1 MALMMRPAILA
12 AALLTAAA
20 AQEKL
25 PDQPTAIET
34 VKLGRPSDFNVD
46 VLPVLRANCLACHN
60 TKDKKGDLVLETP
73 AGLLKG
79 GESGPAIVPGKA
91 DQSLLLAVASLRKE
105 PPMPPAKNKSG
116 AKRLTPRELG
126 LVKLWIDEGAKDSA
140 PKPLDPPLFRPG
152 PEGWNP
158 IYSVALDAEGRYAAC
173 GRAGRLFIYD
183 VPTGRLVA
191 RPSDPKLAALAPDL
205 AHRDAVQAIAVSPDG
220 SLLATGGYREIKL
233 WQRKEE
239 AKTSKVDLGGESRVA
254 ALSADGKWIA
264 VAGAGIR
271 IIEIDGGRTTKLEAK
286 DVAALEFSPDGSTL
300 LAVSGDEISGWTLPD
315 GKPLETR
322 VSSKPAPT
330 AIDWFGDGKQY
341 ATGSADGLIR
351 IWNADF
357 KEVAKAAREVKHGAP
372 VVALAVS
379 PDGKSVVVAGGGP
392 GAKLYA
398 GDGAKGTE
406 IRTDG
411 PERRRDAEAQA
422 LVAFMDKE
430 VKYREAQLKA
440 AEDAKTKEEAEA
452 KKAADALPPA
462 EKAFKEKQDALAKAK
477 AEREGAEK
485 LLPDAK
491 KAADDAAA
499 ALKKLAETE
508 AVTKATTAKGAADKA
523 LADAEKAAVAAK
535 KAADKAADPEKES
548 AGKALAEAERARD
561 EAKKKAEAAKAEL
574 DQANAAFK
582 KAEADKA
589 AADAKLKEAEKK
601 PADAKKA
608 EDAAAAAVD
617 PVKAAFDSAVRRVE
631 RSKETAA
638 RIERSIAEE
647 KSKLGEAKTLHE
659 RSGADRKRAAD
670 ALAQAAIAVR
680 SVAWSADGSLV
691 ILGTEDGRLHVFTA
705 RGEEVGAYGAAGKP
719 PIAAGFAGEST
730 LLSVASDGAVR
741 AGGLVPSW
749 TLARTIEPADPAQ
762 PPVDR
767 VMALAFSPDGKRLA
781 GSGGVPSREGELA
794 IWTVADGRLE
804 RRISDAHSDQVFD
817 VSFSPDGT
825 LLASC
830 AADKFAK
837 IFDVESGKLVRAFE
851 GHTHHV
857 LGVAWNRNGRTL
869 ATAGADNLVMVW
881 DRTTGQRVKSVQG
894 FDKQATSLRYLGFE
908 DRVAVT
914 SGGAPLRL
922 VTEAGN
928 VKALEG
934 AGPFTYSVAVSG
946 DGRLLAA
953 GGLDGTLRL
962 WKSDATQPFA
972 SLAPPK

>member
-1 MALMMRPAILA
+1 MRTAILA
-12 AALLTAAA
+12 ALLLGSAP
-20 AQEKL
+20 QEKL
-25 PDQPTAIET
+25 PDQPTAVET

-60 TKDKKGDLVLETP
+60 TKDKKGDLVLETS
-73 AGLLKG
+73 AAMLKG

-126 LVKLWIDEGAKDSA
+126 LLKLWIDEGAKDSA
-140 PKPLDPPLFRPG
+140 PKPLDPPLFRPS

-158 IYSVALDAEGRYAAC
+158 IYSVALDPEGQFAAC
-173 GRAGRLFIYD
+173 GRAGRLFIYQ
-183 VPTGRLVA
+183 VATGRLVA
-191 RPSDPKLAALAPDL
+191 QPSDPKLEKLAPGL

-220 SLLATGGYREIKL
+220 ALLATGGYREIKI
-233 WQRKEE
+233 WQRKYDV
-239 AKTSKVDLGGESRVA
+239 KTSKVDLGGEVKA
-254 ALSADGKWIA
+254 VALSPDGKRIA
-264 VAGAGIR
+264 VAGAEVR
-271 IIEIDGGRTTKLEAK
+271 VIEVEGGKTAKIDAK
-286 DVAALEFSPDGSTL
+286 GVTALEFSPDGATL
-300 LAVSGDEISGWTLPD
+300 LVVSGEEINGWKLPE
-315 GKPLETR
+315 GTPLDTK
-322 VSSKPAPT
+322 VSLKTVLT
-330 AIDWFGDGKQY
+330 AIDWFGDGKQF
-341 ATGSADGLIR
+341 ATGSADGVIR

-357 KEVAKAAREVKHGAP
+357 KSAAKALREVKHGAP
-372 VVALAVS
+372 VSALALS
-379 PDGKSVVVAGGGP
+379 PDGKTIVAAGGGP
-392 GAKLYA
+392 GAKLYS
-398 GDGAKGTE
+398 GDAAKGVE
-406 IRTDG
+406 LKTDG

-422 LVAFMDKE
+422 LVGFMANE
-430 VKYREAQLKA
+430 VKYREAQLKG
-440 AEDAKTKEEAEA
+440 AEDSKVKEEAEA
-452 KKAADALPPA
+452 KKSADALPPA
-462 EKAFKEKQDALAKAK
+462 EKAFKEKQEALAKAK
-477 AEREGAEK
+477 AEREASEK
-485 LLPDAK
+485 GLPEAK

-499 ALKKLAETE
+499 ALKKIAETE
-508 AVTKATTAKGAADKA
+508 AVSKATTAKTAADKA
-523 LADAEKAAVAAK
+523 LADAEKAAAAAK
-535 KAADKAADPEKES
+535 KTAEKAPEPEKE
-548 AGKALAEAERARD
+548 AAAKALAEAEKARD

-574 DQANAAFK
+574 DQAGATFK

-617 PVKAAFDSAVRRVE
+617 PAKAAFDSAQRRVE
-631 RSKETAA
+631 RSKETAV
-638 RIERSIAEE
+638 RIEKSIAEA
-647 KSKLGEAKTLHE
+647 KTKLAESKTLHE

-670 ALAQAAIAVR
+670 ALAQAAQAVR
-680 SVAWSADGSLV
+680 SIAFSADGSLV
-691 ILGTEDGRLHVFTA
+691 ILGAEDGRLHVFGA
-705 RGEEVGAYGAAGKP
+705 AKGDEVGSFGAPGKP
-719 PIAAGFAGEST
+719 AIAAGFSGDST
-730 LLSVASDGAVR
+730 LISLAADGAVR
-741 AGGLVPSW
+741 ASGLIPSW
-749 TLARTIEPADPAQ
+749 TLARVIEPADAAQ

-767 VMALAFSPDGKRLA
+767 VMALSFSPDGKRLA

-804 RRISDAHSDQVFD
+804 RRIADAHSDQVFD

-837 IFDVESGKLVRAFE
+837 IFDAESGKLVRSFE

-857 LGVAWNRNGRTL
+857 LGVAWNRNGRML

-881 DRTTGQRVKSVQG
+881 DRNTGQRAKSIQG

-908 DRVAVT
+908 DRFAVT

-928 VKALEG
+928 VKPLEG
-934 AGPFTYSVAVSG
+934 AGPFTYAVAVSG
-946 DGRLLAA
+946 DGRVLAA

-962 WKSDATQPFA
+962 WKADATQPFA
-972 SLAPPK
+972 TLAPPK